1 MAINNLTELNQWFEQ
16 IKGRLQ
22 ISEDLLSYLDLFRLT
37 VSVNDSDV
45 SNNAV
50 QIVQK
55 LNAVYNEIAVNEG
68 FIYNVTLSEGQELSW
83 RGLSLRKGSI
93 IIKTFKENPILVE
106 SPDPITYVPSWDE
119 DGKTLS
125 WIPIDPDELPEN
137 IESLDLTGEIG
148 SGIYTYEYTPDT
160 SDTSWNIEITIPSSL
175 GLNYFPIYKMYDV
188 NNEEVFADITVSKDS
203 YEITISGIPAIVT
216 KVVVH

>member
-37 VSVNDSDV
+37 VSVNDLDV

-68 FIYNVTLSEGQELSW
+68 FIYNVTFSEGQELS
-83 RGLSLRKGSI
+83 
-93 IIKTFKENPILVE
+93 
-106 SPDPITYVPSWDE
+106 
-119 DGKTLS
+119 
-125 WIPIDPDELPEN
+125 
-137 IESLDLTGEIG
+137 
-148 SGIYTYEYTPDT
+148 
-160 SDTSWNIEITIPSSL
+160 
-175 GLNYFPIYKMYDV
+175 
-188 NNEEVFADITVSKDS
+188 
-203 YEITISGIPAIVT
+203 
-216 KVVVH
+216 

>member
-55 LNAVYNEIAVNEG
+55 LNTVYNEIAVNEG
-68 FIYNVTLSEGQELSW
+68 FIYNVTFSAGQELS
-83 RGLSLRKGSI
+83 
-93 IIKTFKENPILVE
+93 
-106 SPDPITYVPSWDE
+106 
-119 DGKTLS
+119 
-125 WIPIDPDELPEN
+125 
-137 IESLDLTGEIG
+137 
-148 SGIYTYEYTPDT
+148 
-160 SDTSWNIEITIPSSL
+160 
-175 GLNYFPIYKMYDV
+175 
-188 NNEEVFADITVSKDS
+188 
-203 YEITISGIPAIVT
+203 
-216 KVVVH
+216 

>member
-125 WIPIDPDELPEN
+125 WNTIDPDELPEG
-137 IESLDLTGEIG
+137 IASLDLTGEIG
-148 SGIYTYEYTPDT
+148 SGIYTYEYTPNSQSVT
-160 SDTSWNIEITIPSSL
+160 ITIPNSL
-175 GLNYFPIYKMYDV
+175 GLNYFPIYRMYDA
-188 NNEEVFADITVSKDS
+188 NNEEVFADILVSKLN
-203 YEITISGIPAIVT
+203 YVITISNIPTIVT

>member
-55 LNAVYNEIAVNEG
+55 LNTVYNEIAVNEG
-68 FIYNVTLSEGQELSW
+68 FIYNVTFSAGQELSW

-106 SPDPITYVPSWDE
+106 SPDPLTYEPSWDE

-125 WIPIDPDELPEN
+125 WNPIDPENPPEG
-137 IESLDLTGEIG
+137 IISLDLTGEIG
-148 SGIYTYEYTPDT
+148 SGIYTYEYTPNLQSVT
-160 SDTSWNIEITIPSSL
+160 ITIPNSL
-175 GLNYFPIYKMYDV
+175 GLNYFPIYRMYDA
-188 NNEEVFADITVSKDS
+188 NNEEVFADIMVSKLN
-203 YEITISGIPAIVT
+203 YVITISNIPAIVT

>member
-68 FIYNVTLSEGQELSW
+68 FIYNVTLSEGQELS
-83 RGLSLRKGSI
+83 
-93 IIKTFKENPILVE
+93 
-106 SPDPITYVPSWDE
+106 
-119 DGKTLS
+119 
-125 WIPIDPDELPEN
+125 
-137 IESLDLTGEIG
+137 
-148 SGIYTYEYTPDT
+148 
-160 SDTSWNIEITIPSSL
+160 
-175 GLNYFPIYKMYDV
+175 
-188 NNEEVFADITVSKDS
+188 
-203 YEITISGIPAIVT
+203 
-216 KVVVH
+216 

>member
-68 FIYNVTLSEGQELSW
+68 FIYNVTFSEGQELSW

-125 WIPIDPDELPEN
+125 WNPIDPDELPEG
-137 IESLDLTGEIG
+137 IVSLDLTGEIG
-148 SGIYTYEYTPDT
+148 SGIYTYEYTPNSQSVT
-160 SDTSWNIEITIPSSL
+160 ITIPTSL
-175 GLNYFPIYKMYDV
+175 GLNYFPIYRMYDA
-188 NNEEVFADITVSKDS
+188 NNEEVFADITVSKVN

>member
-68 FIYNVTLSEGQELSW
+68 FIYNVTFSEGQELS
-83 RGLSLRKGSI
+83 
-93 IIKTFKENPILVE
+93 
-106 SPDPITYVPSWDE
+106 
-119 DGKTLS
+119 
-125 WIPIDPDELPEN
+125 
-137 IESLDLTGEIG
+137 
-148 SGIYTYEYTPDT
+148 
-160 SDTSWNIEITIPSSL
+160 
-175 GLNYFPIYKMYDV
+175 
-188 NNEEVFADITVSKDS
+188 
-203 YEITISGIPAIVT
+203 
-216 KVVVH
+216 